1 MNDAKASRFR
11 FFLPEARVLGQD
23 EITTM
28 PAEKLKVVESG
39 GQQGLWLE
47 IVCPDESCIDDEGN
61 ITIPAKGIETS
72 QKEGFFLNLFCHNNS
87 CEIVQSTDL
96 P

>member
-1 MNDAKASRFR
+1 MTDANTSRFR

-23 EITTM
+23 EIASL
-28 PAEKLKVVESG
+28 PPEKLKNVESA

-47 IVCPDESCIDDEGN
+47 IACPDESCIDEQGN
-61 ITIPAKGIETS
+61 ITIPAKGTELS
-72 QKEGFFLNLFCHNNS
+72 GEKGLFLNLFCPEGS
-87 CEIVQSTDL
+87 CEVVQSTDL